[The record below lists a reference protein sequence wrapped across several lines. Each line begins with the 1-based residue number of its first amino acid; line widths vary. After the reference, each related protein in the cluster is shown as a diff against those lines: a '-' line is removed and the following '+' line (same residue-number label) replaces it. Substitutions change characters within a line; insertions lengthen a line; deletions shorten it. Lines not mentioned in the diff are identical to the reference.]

1 MLRSCLGLLALAWLV
16 GCADS
21 RKAAPIS
28 ERKARPA
35 TPSAQPHG
43 DAARGGYRVQAGD
56 TLYKIAFEQ
65 DVDLARLAALNDLR
79 EPYIIHP
86 GRILRLPG
94 PLPEAAAKTAPEPA
108 KAATEAW
115 VWPARG
121 GIIAGFDP
129 ALGRK
134 GLDIAGARDTAI
146 RAARSGTVVYAGS
159 ALRGYGKLTIIQ
171 HGPTLLTA
179 YGHQATSRV
188 VEGQRV
194 AAGQVIGGMGDSD
207 TDRVKLHF
215 EVREFGKPVD
225 PRLFLPR
232 QD

>member
-1 MLRSCLGLLALAWLV
+1 MRLAWLGLLALAWLV

-21 RKAAPIS
+21 PTQAPIS
-28 ERKARPA
+28 EREPLKPIAKPA
-35 TPSAQPHG
+35 KVKETPAPPG
-43 DAARGGYRVQAGD
+43 YYRVQAGD
-56 TLYKIAFEQ
+56 SLYKIAFEH
-65 DVDLARLAALNDLR
+65 DLEYRRVAALNDLA
-79 EPYIIHP
+79 EPYLIKP
-86 GRILRLPG
+86 GMLLRLPG
-94 PLPEAAAKTAPEPA
+94 SAPGGAAPSASPVSNVWA
-108 KAATEAW
+108 
-115 VWPARG
+115 WPARG
-121 GIIAGFDP
+121 TVLADFEPGR
-129 ALGRK
+129 GRK
-134 GLDIAGARDTAI
+134 GLDIAGARGTPI
-146 RAARSGTVVYAGS
+146 RAALAGTVVYAGS

-179 YGHQATSRV
+179 YGHQATARV

-194 AAGQVIGGMGDSD
+194 ATGQVIGGMGDSD